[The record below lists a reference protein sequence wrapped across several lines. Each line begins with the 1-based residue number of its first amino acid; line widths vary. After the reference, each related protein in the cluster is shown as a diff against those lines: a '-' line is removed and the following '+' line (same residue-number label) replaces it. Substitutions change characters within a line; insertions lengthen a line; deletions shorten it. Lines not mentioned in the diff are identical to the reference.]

1 MDRSYLSQPEV
12 IAASRKWVCIRLA
25 TYESA
30 TEARLLEAIF
40 RGRSG
45 QLENTVFALISSD
58 ASKLLA
64 TPGRGPRHLYAD
76 AASMASG
83 LNVLASAHPARASAS
98 PDELPRI
105 SDFRLALNVA
115 ACEGLPLIVV
125 TNKGVESDLAPAS
138 WASLNQ
144 GRAVYVRA
152 ALDGHGEGAFL
163 VVPDPY
169 GLKAEKV
176 VPLSAGLTAQELSQ
190 HLSPW
195 RQAPKDHH
203 AHLRQ
208 GHAQGVR
215 WQTRVPVT
223 DPQAR
228 Y

>member
-30 TEARLLEAIF
+30 SEARLLEAIF

-98 PDELPRI
+98 PDQLPRM

-115 ACEGLPLIVV
+115 ACEGLPLIVA
-125 TNKGVESDLAPAS
+125 TSQGVESDLAPAA
-138 WASLNQ
+138 WAPFNL

-152 ALDGHGEGAFL
+152 SLAGHGEGAFL

-169 GLKAEKV
+169 GLQAEKV
-176 VPLSAGLTAQELSQ
+176 LPLPPGLTAEQLSQ
-190 HLSPW
+190 RLAPW
-195 RQAPKDHH
+195 REEPKDHH
-203 AHLRQ
+203 THVRQ
-208 GHAQGVR
+208 GQAQGVR

-223 DPQAR
+223 DPQGR